1 MFDVHCD
8 GHGDRTLLSTRAIER
23 VDQSGGRIELVLRC
37 WCGHLL
43 RQVTGRNGTTGD
55 VTEAGPIAQMDHA
68 ACA

>member
-8 GHGDRTLLSTRAIER
+8 GHGDRTLLSTRAIEEVHQHR
-23 VDQSGGRIELVLRC
+23 GRIELVLRC

-43 RQVTGRNGTTGD
+43 RHVTGRNAD
-55 VTEAGPIAQMDHA
+55 EGPPVETWAEPA